1 MIEEEVLG
9 CFLQDNTLMDE
20 TIIQTNQFSSQAYQ
34 LLFQSMKKLSHEG
47 KIIDKVTLLSE
58 NYQYL
63 SELGGINFIT
73 ELESNGNPINFD
85 SYEKQFIEQFKK
97 RESERL
103 VQSWLKSNDKKEN
116 KLIDELQKLS
126 ELGISE
132 EESKDDVLQRMYEE
146 PYMEMGESGIS
157 SGMTDLDDITGRFQN
172 QSSYILAAR
181 PSMGKSATMLSFKL
195 AAARK
200 GIVPI
205 TFSLEMPKKELLRRM
220 ISMIGDINLFIARNP
235 YQLTKSKKVAW
246 QEAVKELNRMEFEIY
261 DDSSQTI
268 QEMRAKIRKTKNKY
282 PGKQIMVLIDYLT
295 LINSN
300 ESYQSDHQKFTH
312 ISSELKPIAKDY
324 DCPIIT
330 LAQLSRG
337 VEQRQDKRPVLSDLR
352 ESGSI
357 EQDADCV
364 MFLYRDSYYDKE
376 SDSDN
381 LEINISK
388 HRNGPTGTATVYY
401 NKSTGKMADLVA
413 Y

>member
-1 MIEEEVLG
+1 
-9 CFLQDNTLMDE
+9 FLQDNTLMDE

-73 ELESNGNPINFD
+73 ELESNGNPKNFD

-195 AAARK
+195 
-200 GIVPI
+200 
-205 TFSLEMPKKELLRRM
+205 
-220 ISMIGDINLFIARNP
+220 
-235 YQLTKSKKVAW
+235 
-246 QEAVKELNRMEFEIY
+246 
-261 DDSSQTI
+261 
-268 QEMRAKIRKTKNKY
+268 
-282 PGKQIMVLIDYLT
+282 
-295 LINSN
+295 
-300 ESYQSDHQKFTH
+300 
-312 ISSELKPIAKDY
+312 
-324 DCPIIT
+324 
-330 LAQLSRG
+330 
-337 VEQRQDKRPVLSDLR
+337 
-352 ESGSI
+352 
-357 EQDADCV
+357 
-364 MFLYRDSYYDKE
+364 
-376 SDSDN
+376 
-381 LEINISK
+381 
-388 HRNGPTGTATVYY
+388 
-401 NKSTGKMADLVA
+401 
-413 Y
+413 